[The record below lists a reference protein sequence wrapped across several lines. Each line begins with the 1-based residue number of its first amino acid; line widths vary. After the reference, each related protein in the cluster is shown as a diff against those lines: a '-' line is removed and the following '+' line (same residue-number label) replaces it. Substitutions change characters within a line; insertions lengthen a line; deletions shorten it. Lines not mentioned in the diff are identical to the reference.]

1 MTTKQRP
8 SVAWAIP
15 TRNTRERS
23 ARAQRVIARIVLL
36 APALIVVLA
45 TTTYPLISATITSF
59 RDWQLVFSPDPG
71 AWVGF
76 THYTDAIHDA
86 GFINSIAVTL
96 EFTVIS
102 VALSMVLAL
111 AMALVLYKPGR
122 VNVATRSVLI
132 LPFAVSAALKGYSW
146 RFMLDPGYGVYSQ
159 MIGFFF
165 HPAQGYL
172 WFTHKWWSLFFLSM
186 SEVWGW
192 SPLMALMFIGGL
204 SAISPE
210 IFEAAKVDGA
220 NVYRVFVHIM
230 LPLLRPILFVAM
242 LLKIIFSLKLF
253 DQIVTMTGGGPGD
266 ATQTLNFYVYQTA
279 FRDLNMGYASALAI
293 ILVIILSVFSFV
305 YVKFVLGNAE

>member
-1 MTTKQRP
+1 MSIKQPR
-8 SVAWAIP
+8 SLAWAIP
-15 TRNTRERS
+15 TRGTRERS
-23 ARAQRVIARIVLL
+23 ARRQRLIARIVLL
-36 APALIVVLA
+36 APALIVILA
-45 TTTYPLISATITSF
+45 TTTYPLISAGITSF
-59 RDWQLVFSPDPG
+59 RDWQLIYSPNPG

-76 THYTDAIHDA
+76 QHYADALQDA
-86 GFINSIAVTL
+86 SFINSIEVTL

-122 VNVATRSVLI
+122 ANVATRAVLI

-146 RFMLDPGYGVYSQ
+146 RFMLDPGYGVYSKI
-159 MIGFFF
+159 IGFFF
-165 HPAQGYL
+165 PPAQGYL
-172 WFTHKWWSLFFLSM
+172 WFTHKWWTLIFLAM

-192 SPLMALMFIGGL
+192 APLMALMFIGGL

-210 IFEAAKVDGA
+210 IFEAARVDGA
-220 NVYRVFVHIM
+220 NPWTVFVHIM
-230 LPLLRPILFVAM
+230 LPLLRPILFIAM

-266 ATQTLNFYVYQTA
+266 STVTLNYYVYLTA

-293 ILVIILSVFSFV
+293 ILVIALSLFAFV
-305 YVKFVLGNAE
+305 YVKVAIGKAE

>member
-1 MTTKQRP
+1 MTIKQRP
-8 SVAWAIP
+8 TAAWAIP
-15 TRNTRERS
+15 TRVTRERS
-23 ARAQRVIARIVLL
+23 ARRQRVIARIVLL
-36 APALIVVLA
+36 APALIVILA
-45 TTTYPLISATITSF
+45 TTTYPLISAALTSL
-59 RDWQLVFSPDPG
+59 RDWQLIYSPDPQ

-76 THYTDAIHDA
+76 QHYTDAIHDS

-96 EFTVIS
+96 EFTAIS
-102 VALSMVLAL
+102 VALSMVVAL
-111 AMALVLYKPGR
+111 AIALVLYKPGK
-122 VNVATRSVLI
+122 VNVATRAVLI

-146 RFMLDPGYGVYSQ
+146 RFMLDPGYGVYSK
-159 MIGFFF
+159 MIGFFI

-172 WFTHKWWSLFFLSM
+172 WLTHKWWSLFFLAV

-192 SPLMALMFIGGL
+192 APLMALMFIGGL

-210 IFEAAKVDGA
+210 IFEAARVDGA
-220 NVYRVFVHIM
+220 SAYTVFVHIM

-293 ILVIILSVFSFV
+293 ILVIVLSLFSFV
-305 YVKFVLGNAE
+305 YVRVVIGKSE

>member
-1 MTTKQRP
+1 MALKHRQ
-8 SVAWAIP
+8 SLAVALPDRRA
-15 TRNTRERS
+15 RERS
-23 ARAQRVIARIVLL
+23 ARWQRNVARIVLL
-36 APALIVVLA
+36 APAIIVILA

-59 RDWQLVFSPDPG
+59 RDWQLVYSPNPG

-76 THYTDAIHDA
+76 QHYTDAIHDT
-86 GFINSIAVTL
+86 GFINSIVVTL
-96 EFTVIS
+96 EFTVVS

-122 VNVATRSVLI
+122 ANVATRAVLI

-146 RFMLDPGYGVYSQ
+146 RFMLDPGYGIYSK
-159 MIGFFF
+159 MIGFVFP
-165 HPAQGYL
+165 PAQGYL
-172 WFTHKWWSLFFLSM
+172 WFTQKSWSLFFLAM

-192 SPLMALMFIGGL
+192 APLMALMFIGGL
-204 SAISPE
+204 SAVSPE
-210 IFEAAKVDGA
+210 IFEAARVDGA
-220 NVYRVFVHIM
+220 NAWTIFVRIM

-266 ATQTLNFYVYQTA
+266 STQTLNYYVYQTA

-293 ILVIILSVFSFV
+293 ILVVVLSLLSFV
-305 YVKFVLGNAE
+305 YVRVALGRAE